1 MIGFNYLIILFALQY
16 CRKLWTAI
24 KDAHDKKKWVVLAS
38 LDVKWLISQ
47 SCHGLDH
54 GIDAILEEGK
64 GKGKATGG
72 QKTVRIPVNPVPF
85 EVHPLY
91 VSQIAL
97 FLLL

>member
-24 KDAHDKKKWVVLAS
+24 KDAHDKKKWAVLAS

-47 SCHGLDH
+47 DH
-54 GIDAILEEGK
+54 GIDAMLKETK
-64 GKGKATGG
+64 GIGKARGG
-72 QKTVRIPVNPVPF
+72 QKTMKIPVNPVPF

>member
-24 KDAHDKKKWVVLAS
+24 KDAHDKKKWAVLAS

-47 SCHGLDH
+47 DH
-54 GIDAILEEGK
+54 GIDAMLEERK

-72 QKTVRIPVNPVPF
+72 QNIVRIPVNPVPF
-85 EVHPLY
+85 EVHPVY